1 MYETKINIFTKGF
14 KKIFIGTFFLYFSI
28 FFCKICKKLIFKN
41 GYTYKFDNVLI
52 DSLILS
58 KSVSEYHSF
67 ISLHKEKT
75 SQTVHLD
82 FYFLMLKKVLNLLKK
97 IHGHNFASI
106 HSTINQNESTHMPV
120 MLIGCGN
127 FRSIILGVAFFLTNY
142 FKVKFSFFQKSKKN
156 ISTHF
161 FYEKMVSVLFF
172 FL

>member
-1 MYETKINIFTKGF
+1 MHEAKINIFTKGF

-28 FFCKICKKLIFKN
+28 FFCKICKKQIFKN

-82 FYFLMLKKVLNLLKK
+82 LFIFILKKKIEFVKK
-97 IHGHNFASI
+97 RTQSQFCFNPLHI
-106 HSTINQNESTHMPV
+106 
-120 MLIGCGN
+120 
-127 FRSIILGVAFFLTNY
+127 
-142 FKVKFSFFQKSKKN
+142 
-156 ISTHF
+156 
-161 FYEKMVSVLFF
+161 
-172 FL
+172 

>member
-1 MYETKINIFTKGF
+1 MYSFRY
-14 KKIFIGTFFLYFSI
+14 FFF
-28 FFCKICKKLIFKN
+28 N
-41 GYTYKFDNVLI
+41 GYTYKLDNVLI

-58 KSVSEYHSF
+58 KSVSEYHSC

-75 SQTVHLD
+75 SQTVHL
-82 FYFLMLKKVLNLLKK
+82 FIFLNCEKSIESVKKR
-97 IHGHNFASI
+97 HGHNFVSI
-106 HSTINQNESTHMPV
+106 HSIINQNESTHMPV

-127 FRSIILGVAFFLTNY
+127 DRSIILGVSFFLTNY
-142 FKVKFSFFQKSKKN
+142 FKVKIIYFQKSKKY

>member
-1 MYETKINIFTKGF
+1 MYETKINIFTIGF
-14 KKIFIGTFFLYFSI
+14 KKNIHRQFLFVFFN
-28 FFCKICKKLIFKN
+28 FFYKICKKLNFKN

-97 IHGHNFASI
+97 KDTATILLQSTPQSI
-106 HSTINQNESTHMPV
+106 KMRA
-120 MLIGCGN
+120 LIC
-127 FRSIILGVAFFLTNY
+127 RLC
-142 FKVKFSFFQKSKKN
+142 
-156 ISTHF
+156 
-161 FYEKMVSVLFF
+161 
-172 FL
+172 

>member
-97 IHGHNFASI
+97 KTRPQFCFNPLHN
-106 HSTINQNESTHMPV
+106 Q
-120 MLIGCGN
+120 
-127 FRSIILGVAFFLTNY
+127 
-142 FKVKFSFFQKSKKN
+142 SK
-156 ISTHF
+156 
-161 FYEKMVSVLFF
+161 
-172 FL
+172 

>member
-28 FFCKICKKLIFKN
+28 FFCKICKKQNFKN

-82 FYFLMLKKVLNLLKK
+82 F
-97 IHGHNFASI
+97 
-106 HSTINQNESTHMPV
+106 
-120 MLIGCGN
+120 
-127 FRSIILGVAFFLTNY
+127 FFDCE
-142 FKVKFSFFQKSKKN
+142 KN
-156 ISTHF
+156 IEFVKKKATATILLQSTP
-161 FYEKMVSVLFF
+161 
-172 FL
+172 